1 MVQPGTDFDLSGAA
15 GFTFNGENPATDY
28 RTGTE
33 FHAEWAVT
41 RHFGQEF
48 STGVAGYFY
57 QQVTGDS
64 GPGASLGDFKGRIA
78 AIGGTMGYNFKMAE
92 RRSL

>member
-1 MVQPGTDFDLSGAA
+1 M
-15 GFTFNGENPATDY
+15 
-28 RTGTE
+28 
-33 FHAEWAVT
+33 
-41 RHFGQEF
+41 
-48 STGVAGYFY
+48 AGYFY